1 MHFYLGYTVLLYLAF
16 ILFPMVI
23 SQGLAR
29 VTGSWLLT
37 TAASVFRKS
46 RKSQS
51 ILKISN
57 KKDNQETSLEWKE
70 ALPIALLYTRIA
82 PKEQVGLCPYEMLY
96 GRSFVYVNDLFLTP
110 EAQTLW
116 SYTMALGQYQQ
127 DIHLWGVN
135 QGPADSKECSI
146 KNAYNTVCSR
156 DTSLN

>member
-116 SYTMALGQYQQ
+116 SYTMAIGQFQQ
-127 DIHLWGVN
+127 DISCGVSTRTQKILRSQHYML
-135 QGPADSKECSI
+135 QGLKS
-146 KNAYNTVCSR
+146 
-156 DTSLN
+156 